1 MKKTEKLLSIEDAAK
16 LVSNGSRIALGGFG
30 IYQRP
35 MAFVRELIKQK
46 VKSLTIVGVVSS
58 IEADILIASNCIDTI
73 ETSYVGFEK
82 YGIAPHFRKHSE
94 KGNLKVIDYPE
105 LLSVDRFRASQ
116 ENLDFWPTT
125 GLGGTD
131 IVKLNK
137 DIKSFKSPISK
148 KLLHALPAA
157 KPDVVVI
164 HALAGDPYGNI
175 IVPSYKN
182 MAQSLDIILS
192 RSCDNV
198 IITIEKIVSDNFMKK
213 HPHLIEIPSH
223 RVKAVCL
230 APYGAHPTSMLG
242 RYSDDEKHWA
252 EYIKASKNN
261 EDFKKYINKYIT
273 SANGN
278 NGYLN
283 KIGGA
288 HLSSLLQVDIQ
299 K

>member
-116 ENLDFWPTT
+116 ENLDFWPAT

-148 KLLHALPAA
+148 NILHALPAA

-164 HALAGDPYGNI
+164 HALAGDLYGNI

-198 IITIEKIVSDNFMKK
+198 IITIEKIVSDNFMRK

-242 RYSDDEKHWA
+242 RYSDDEKHWL

-261 EDFKKYINKYIT
+261 ENFKKYIKKYIT

-288 HLSSLLQVDIQ
+288 HLSSLLQVDVQ